1 MAAVRPTIEIP
12 QRSYVAEA
20 SSPTS
25 SITLLNDDPY
35 LYDKYD
41 LLYASTKCTFN
52 PQASEFVPSNTP
64 LAHISQH
71 IPSKHPLSCPD
82 FPSGFRPEW
91 YAAFEAGIQAPLEE
105 ITQQDHLSSVLSHE
119 YTWNATSLKTLA
131 QHFLWM
137 ASEDIDSQSG
147 ARAAVFAKMFADKLG
162 QTSIWDSSCFLHNL
176 RDVTCA
182 AVKMVWDP
190 LTPDRLGLSGTQTDL
205 RCIAHPQNTSL
216 AYVTSATTLLSFL
229 GALYNEDLLERKC
242 VLGLLTLVL
251 QHTYTFE
258 YVCGMHALVAH
269 AGPRLWRFAGSGKT
283 MRDFATAL
291 GQRVSSMDK
300 SASLLG
306 GMCGQAQIRPWS
318 SDMCRTIAE
327 WQKER
332 IASTKPTSPWTA
344 LSQDILL

>member
-20 SSPTS
+20 SSPSS

-41 LLYASTKCTFN
+41 LLYASTKYTFN

-71 IPSKHPLSCPD
+71 ISPKHPLSCPD
-82 FPSGFRPEW
+82 FPPGLRPAW

-105 ITQQDHLSSVLSHE
+105 ITQQDHFSSVLSHE

-147 ARAAVFAKMFADKLG
+147 ARAAVFAKMFVDKLG

-182 AVKMVWDP
+182 AVKMAWDP
-190 LTPDRLGLSGTQTDL
+190 TDPC
-205 RCIAHPQNTSL
+205 CIAHPQNTNL

-242 VLGLLTLVL
+242 VLSLLMLVL

-258 YVCGMHALVAH
+258 YVCGMHALVVH

-283 MRDFATAL
+283 MRDFVTAL
-291 GQRVSSMDK
+291 GQRVSSMED

-318 SDMCRTIAE
+318 SDVCRTIAE
-327 WQKER
+327 WQKEE

-344 LSQDILL
+344 LS